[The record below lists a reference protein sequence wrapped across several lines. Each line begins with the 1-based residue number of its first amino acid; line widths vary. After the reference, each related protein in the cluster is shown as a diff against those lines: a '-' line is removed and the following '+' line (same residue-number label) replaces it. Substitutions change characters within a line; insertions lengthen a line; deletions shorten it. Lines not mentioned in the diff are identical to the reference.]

1 MKNKN
6 ILVFGSTGFIGR
18 SLTKR
23 LLQNGDKLVCPV
35 RNASRVKRN
44 ILSGDIGQIDVIEFD
59 INNLDE
65 IKSLIEKSDVVI
77 NLIGIL
83 YEKINISFEL
93 AHYLLPKKIAT
104 YCELYKKP
112 FLHVSSLG
120 STFQTKSNYLISK
133 KMGEE
138 FIENNNNKHIIIR
151 PSTVYGEEDNFINLF
166 GKMAKILPFLP
177 LIKKGKTKFQPI
189 YVNDLSLFI
198 FNLLKNFEQYKNSN
212 LAAVG
217 NEIFT
222 FKEILS
228 HIFFSLN
235 KRERFLHIPSF
246 LAIIQGKVLEK
257 LPRPLFTYDQYVTLS
272 HDSISEGSQK
282 LVTEI
287 LNQDLSNMK
296 IITSKYLEKF
306 IDKV

>member
-18 SLTKR
+18 SLMKR
-23 LLQNGDKLVCPV
+23 LLQNGDKLICPV
-35 RNASRVKRN
+35 RNANRVKRN
-44 ILSGDIGQIDVIEFD
+44 ILSGDIGQIEVIEFD
-59 INNLDE
+59 IHNLEE
-65 IKSLIEKSDVVI
+65 IKTLIANSDLVI

-83 YEKINISFEL
+83 YEKNNLSFEL
-93 AHYLLPKKIAT
+93 VHYLLPKKIAN

-112 FLHVSSLG
+112 FLHVSGLG

-138 FIENNNNKHIIIR
+138 FIENHNTNHIIVR
-151 PSTVYGEEDNFINLF
+151 PSTVYGEEDNFFNLF

-177 LIKKGKTKFQPI
+177 LIKNGMTKFQPI
-189 YVNDLSLFI
+189 YVNDLSLLI
-198 FNLLKNFEQYKNSN
+198 FNLINNFEKYKNSN
-212 LAAVG
+212 IAAVG

-228 HIFFSLN
+228 HIFLSL
-235 KRERFLHIPSF
+235 KKKERFFYIPSF

-257 LPRPLFTYDQYVTLS
+257 LPKPLFTYDQYVTLS

-287 LNQDLSNMK
+287 LKQDLSDMK
-296 IITSKYLEKF
+296 VITSEYLKKF

>member
-18 SLTKR
+18 SISKR
-23 LLQNGDKLVCPV
+23 LLQNGDKLICPV

-44 ILSGDIGQIDVIEFD
+44 ILSGDIGQIEVFEFD

-65 IKSLIEKSDVVI
+65 IKSLIEKSDLVI

-83 YEKINISFEL
+83 YEQNNLSFEL
-93 AHYLLPKKIAT
+93 AHYLLPKKIAG
-104 YCELYKKP
+104 YCELFNKP
-112 FLHVSSLG
+112 FLHISSLG

-138 FIENNNNKHIIIR
+138 FIENNNTNHIIVR

-189 YVNDLSLFI
+189 YVNDLSLLI
-198 FNLLKNFEQYKNSN
+198 FNLLNNFDKYKNFN

-228 HIFFSLN
+228 HIFISL
-235 KRERFLHIPSF
+235 KKKERFFYMPSF
-246 LAIIQGKVLEK
+246 LAILQGKILEK
-257 LPRPLFTYDQYVTLS
+257 LPKPLFTYDQYVTLS

-287 LNQDLSNMK
+287 LKQDLSNMK
-296 IITSKYLEKF
+296 IITSEYLKKF

>member
-23 LLQNGDKLVCPV
+23 LLQNGDKLICPV

-44 ILSGDIGQIDVIEFD
+44 ILSGDIGQIEVIEFD
-59 INNLDE
+59 IHNLDE
-65 IKSLIEKSDVVI
+65 IKTLIANSDLVI

-83 YEKINISFEL
+83 YEKNNLSFEL
-93 AHYLLPKKIAT
+93 VHYLLPKKIAN

-112 FLHVSSLG
+112 FLHVSGLG

-138 FIENNNNKHIIIR
+138 FIENNNTNHIIIR
-151 PSTVYGEEDNFINLF
+151 PSTVYGEEDNFFNLF

-177 LIKKGKTKFQPI
+177 LIKNGMTKFQPI
-189 YVNDLSLFI
+189 YVNDLSLLI
-198 FNLLKNFEQYKNSN
+198 FNLINNFEKHKNFNI
-212 LAAVG
+212 AAVG

-228 HIFFSLN
+228 HIFLSL
-235 KRERFLHIPSF
+235 KKKERFFYIPSF

-257 LPRPLFTYDQYVTLS
+257 LPKPLFTYDQYVTLS

-287 LNQDLSNMK
+287 LKQDLSDMK
-296 IITSKYLEKF
+296 VITSEYLKKF

>member
-18 SLTKR
+18 SITKR
-23 LLQNGDKLVCPV
+23 LLQNGDKLICPV

-44 ILSGDIGQIDVIEFD
+44 ILSGDIGQIEVIEFD
-59 INNLDE
+59 IHNLEE
-65 IKSLIEKSDVVI
+65 IKSLIANSDLVI

-83 YEKINISFEL
+83 YEKNNLSFEL
-93 AHYLLPKKIAT
+93 VHYLLPKKIAN

-112 FLHVSSLG
+112 FLHVSGLG

-138 FIENNNNKHIIIR
+138 FIENNNTNHIIVR
-151 PSTVYGEEDNFINLF
+151 PSTVYGEEDNFFNLF

-177 LIKKGKTKFQPI
+177 LIKNGMTKFQPI
-189 YVNDLSLFI
+189 YVNDLSLLI
-198 FNLLKNFEQYKNSN
+198 FNLLNNFEKHKNSN
-212 LAAVG
+212 IAAVG

-228 HIFFSLN
+228 HIFLSL
-235 KRERFLHIPSF
+235 KKKERFFYIPSF

-257 LPRPLFTYDQYVTLS
+257 LPKPLFTYDQYVTLS

-287 LNQDLSNMK
+287 LKQDLSDMK
-296 IITSKYLEKF
+296 VITSEYLKKF

>member
-23 LLQNGDKLVCPV
+23 LLQNGDKLICPV
-35 RNASRVKRN
+35 RNANRVKRN
-44 ILSGDIGQIDVIEFD
+44 ILSGDIGQIEVIEFD
-59 INNLDE
+59 IHNLEE
-65 IKSLIEKSDVVI
+65 IKTLIANSDLVI

-83 YEKINISFEL
+83 YEKNNLSFEL
-93 AHYLLPKKIAT
+93 VHYLLPKKIAN

-112 FLHVSSLG
+112 FLHVSGLG

-138 FIENNNNKHIIIR
+138 FIENNNTNHIIVR
-151 PSTVYGEEDNFINLF
+151 PSTVYGEEDNFFNLF

-177 LIKKGKTKFQPI
+177 LIKNGMTKFQPI
-189 YVNDLSLFI
+189 YVNDLSLLI
-198 FNLLKNFEQYKNSN
+198 FNLLNNFENHKNSN
-212 LAAVG
+212 IAAVG

-228 HIFFSLN
+228 HIFFSL
-235 KRERFLHIPSF
+235 KKKERFFYIPSF

-257 LPRPLFTYDQYVTLS
+257 LPKPLFTYDQYVTLS

-287 LNQDLSNMK
+287 LKQDLSDMK
-296 IITSKYLEKF
+296 VITSEYLKKF

>member
-18 SLTKR
+18 SLMKR
-23 LLQNGDKLVCPV
+23 LLQNGDKLICPV
-35 RNASRVKRN
+35 RNANRVKRN
-44 ILSGDIGQIDVIEFD
+44 ILSGDIGQIEIIEFD
-59 INNLDE
+59 IHNLEE
-65 IKSLIEKSDVVI
+65 IKTLIANSDLVI

-83 YEKINISFEL
+83 YEKNNLSFEL
-93 AHYLLPKKIAT
+93 VHYLLPKKIAN

-112 FLHVSSLG
+112 FLHVSGLG

-138 FIENNNNKHIIIR
+138 FIENNNTNHIIVR
-151 PSTVYGEEDNFINLF
+151 PSTVYGEEDNFFNLF

-177 LIKKGKTKFQPI
+177 LIKNGMTKFQPI
-189 YVNDLSLFI
+189 YVNDLSLLI
-198 FNLLKNFEQYKNSN
+198 FNLLNNFEKHKNSN
-212 LAAVG
+212 IAAVG

-228 HIFFSLN
+228 HIFFSL
-235 KRERFLHIPSF
+235 KKKERFFYIPSF
-246 LAIIQGKVLEK
+246 LAIIQGKLLEK
-257 LPRPLFTYDQYVTLS
+257 LPKPLFTYDQYVTLS

-287 LNQDLSNMK
+287 LKQDLSDMK
-296 IITSKYLEKF
+296 VITSEYLKKF

>member
-18 SLTKR
+18 SITKR
-23 LLQNGDKLVCPV
+23 LLQNGDKLICPV

-44 ILSGDIGQIDVIEFD
+44 ILSGDIGQIEVIEFD
-59 INNLDE
+59 IHNLEE
-65 IKSLIEKSDVVI
+65 IKTLIANSDLVI

-83 YEKINISFEL
+83 YEKNNLSFEL
-93 AHYLLPKKIAT
+93 VHYLLPKKIAN

-112 FLHVSSLG
+112 FLHVSGLG

-138 FIENNNNKHIIIR
+138 FIENNNTNHIIVR
-151 PSTVYGEEDNFINLF
+151 PSTVYGEEDNFFNLF

-177 LIKKGKTKFQPI
+177 LIKNGMTKFQPI
-189 YVNDLSLFI
+189 YVNDLSLLI
-198 FNLLKNFEQYKNSN
+198 FNLLNNFEKHKNSN
-212 LAAVG
+212 IAAVG

-228 HIFFSLN
+228 HIFFSL
-235 KRERFLHIPSF
+235 KKKERFFYIPSF

-257 LPRPLFTYDQYVTLS
+257 LPKPLFTYDQYVTLS
-272 HDSISEGSQK
+272 HDSVSEGSQK

-287 LNQDLSNMK
+287 LKQDLSDMK
-296 IITSKYLEKF
+296 VITSEYLKKF

>member
-18 SLTKR
+18 SLMKR
-23 LLQNGDKLVCPV
+23 LLQNGDKLICPV
-35 RNASRVKRN
+35 RNANRVKRN
-44 ILSGDIGQIDVIEFD
+44 ILSGDIGQIEVIEFD
-59 INNLDE
+59 IHNLEE
-65 IKSLIEKSDVVI
+65 IKILIANSDLVI

-83 YEKINISFEL
+83 YEKNNLSFEL
-93 AHYLLPKKIAT
+93 VHYLLAKKIAN
-104 YCELYKKP
+104 YCELYRKP
-112 FLHVSSLG
+112 FLHVSGLG

-138 FIENNNNKHIIIR
+138 FIENNNTNHIIVR
-151 PSTVYGEEDNFINLF
+151 PSTVYGEEDNFFNLF

-177 LIKKGKTKFQPI
+177 LIKNGMTKFQPI
-189 YVNDLSLFI
+189 YVNDLSLLI
-198 FNLLKNFEQYKNSN
+198 FNLLNNFEKHKNSN
-212 LAAVG
+212 IAAVG

-228 HIFFSLN
+228 HIFVSL
-235 KRERFLHIPSF
+235 KKKERFFYIPSF
-246 LAIIQGKVLEK
+246 LAIIQGKLLEK
-257 LPRPLFTYDQYVTLS
+257 LPKPLFTYDQYVTLS

-287 LNQDLSNMK
+287 LKQDLSDMK
-296 IITSKYLEKF
+296 VITSEYLKKF

>member
-18 SLTKR
+18 SLMKR
-23 LLQNGDKLVCPV
+23 LLQNGDKLICPV
-35 RNASRVKRN
+35 RNANRVKRN
-44 ILSGDIGQIDVIEFD
+44 ILSGDIGQIEVMEFD
-59 INNLDE
+59 IHNLEE
-65 IKSLIEKSDVVI
+65 IKSLIANSDLVI

-83 YEKINISFEL
+83 YEKNNLSFEL
-93 AHYLLPKKIAT
+93 VHYLLPKKIAN

-112 FLHVSSLG
+112 FLHVSGLG

-138 FIENNNNKHIIIR
+138 FIENNNTNHIIVR
-151 PSTVYGEEDNFINLF
+151 PSTVYGEEDNFFNLF

-177 LIKKGKTKFQPI
+177 LIKNGMTKFQPI
-189 YVNDLSLFI
+189 YVNDLSLLI
-198 FNLLKNFEQYKNSN
+198 FNLLNNFEKHKNSN
-212 LAAVG
+212 IAAVG

-228 HIFFSLN
+228 HIFFSL
-235 KRERFLHIPSF
+235 KKKERFFYIPSF
-246 LAIIQGKVLEK
+246 LAIVQGKVLEK
-257 LPRPLFTYDQYVTLS
+257 LPKPLFTDDQYVTLS

-282 LVTEI
+282 FVTEI
-287 LNQDLSNMK
+287 LKQDLSDMK
-296 IITSKYLEKF
+296 VITSEYLKKF

>member
-23 LLQNGDKLVCPV
+23 LLQNGNKLICPV
-35 RNASRVKRN
+35 RNAIRVKRN
-44 ILSGDIGQIDVIEFD
+44 ILSGDIGQIEVIEFD
-59 INNLDE
+59 IHNLEE
-65 IKSLIEKSDVVI
+65 IKSLIANSDLVI

-83 YEKINISFEL
+83 YEKNNLSFEL
-93 AHYLLPKKIAT
+93 VHYLLPKKIAN

-112 FLHVSSLG
+112 FLHVSGLG

-138 FIENNNNKHIIIR
+138 FIENNNTNHIIVR
-151 PSTVYGEEDNFINLF
+151 PSTVYGEEDNFFNLF

-177 LIKKGKTKFQPI
+177 LIKNGMTKFQPI
-189 YVNDLSLFI
+189 YVNDLSLLI
-198 FNLLKNFEQYKNSN
+198 FNLLNNFEKHKNSN
-212 LAAVG
+212 IAAVG

-228 HIFFSLN
+228 HIFFSLK
-235 KRERFLHIPSF
+235 KRERFLYIPSF
-246 LAIIQGKVLEK
+246 LAILQGKILEK
-257 LPRPLFTYDQYVTLS
+257 LPKPLFTYDQYVTLS

-287 LNQDLSNMK
+287 LKQDLSDMK
-296 IITSKYLEKF
+296 VITSEYLKKF

>member
-6 ILVFGSTGFIGR
+6 VLVFGSTGFIGR
-18 SLTKR
+18 SITKR
-23 LLQNGDKLVCPV
+23 LLQNGDKLICPV

-44 ILSGDIGQIDVIEFD
+44 ILSGDIGQIEVTDFD
-59 INNLDE
+59 INNIEE
-65 IKSLIEKSDVVI
+65 IKNSIKKSDLVI
-77 NLIGIL
+77 NLIGVL
-83 YEKINISFEL
+83 YEKSNLSFETV
-93 AHYLLPKKIAT
+93 HYLLPKKIAT

-138 FIENNNNKHIIIR
+138 FIENNNNNYIIIR
-151 PSTVYGEEDNFINLF
+151 PSTVYGEEDNFFNLF

-177 LIKKGKTKFQPI
+177 LIKNGSTKFQPI
-189 YVNDLSLFI
+189 YVNDLSLLI
-198 FNLLKNFEQYKNSN
+198 FNLLNNFDKYRNLN

-228 HIFFSLN
+228 HIFTSL
-235 KRERFLHIPSF
+235 KKKERFFYMPSF
-246 LAIIQGKVLEK
+246 LAILQGKVLEK
-257 LPRPLFTYDQYVTLS
+257 LPKPLFTYDQYVTLS
-272 HDSISEGSQK
+272 HDSISKGSQK

-296 IITSKYLEKF
+296 SITSEYLKKF

>member
-23 LLQNGDKLVCPV
+23 ILQNGDKLICPV

-44 ILSGDIGQIDVIEFD
+44 ILSGDIGQIEVIEFD
-59 INNLDE
+59 IHSLEE
-65 IKSLIEKSDVVI
+65 IKSLIVNADLVI

-83 YEKINISFEL
+83 YEKNNLSFEL
-93 AHYLLPKKIAT
+93 VHYLLPKKIAN
-104 YCELYKKP
+104 YCELYRKP
-112 FLHVSSLG
+112 FLHVSGLG

-138 FIENNNNKHIIIR
+138 FIENNNTNHIIVR
-151 PSTVYGEEDNFINLF
+151 PSTVYGEEDNFFNLF

-177 LIKKGKTKFQPI
+177 LIKNGMTKFQPI
-189 YVNDLSLFI
+189 YVNDLSLLI
-198 FNLLKNFEQYKNSN
+198 FNLLNNFEKHKNSN
-212 LAAVG
+212 IAAVG

-228 HIFFSLN
+228 HIFLSL
-235 KRERFLHIPSF
+235 KKKERFFYIPSF

-257 LPRPLFTYDQYVTLS
+257 LPKPLFTYDQYVTLS

-287 LNQDLSNMK
+287 LKQDLSDMK
-296 IITSKYLEKF
+296 VITSEYLKKF

>member
-6 ILVFGSTGFIGR
+6 VLVFGSTGFIGR
-18 SLTKR
+18 SITKR
-23 LLQNGDKLVCPV
+23 LLQNGDKLICPV

-44 ILSGDIGQIDVIEFD
+44 ILSGDIGQIEVIDFD
-59 INNLDE
+59 INNIEE
-65 IKSLIEKSDVVI
+65 IKNSIKKSDLVI

-83 YEKINISFEL
+83 YEKSNLSFETV
-93 AHYLLPKKIAT
+93 HYLLPKKIAT
-104 YCELYKKP
+104 YCELYNKP

-138 FIENNNNKHIIIR
+138 FIENNNNNYIIIR
-151 PSTVYGEEDNFINLF
+151 PSTVYGEEDNFFNLF

-177 LIKKGKTKFQPI
+177 LIKNGSTKFQPI
-189 YVNDLSLFI
+189 YVNDLSLLI
-198 FNLLKNFEQYKNSN
+198 FNLLNNFDKYRNLN

-228 HIFFSLN
+228 HIFTSL
-235 KRERFLHIPSF
+235 KKKERFFYMPSF
-246 LAIIQGKVLEK
+246 LAILQGKVLEK
-257 LPRPLFTYDQYVTLS
+257 LPKPLFTYDQYVTLS
-272 HDSISEGSQK
+272 HDSISKGSQK

-296 IITSKYLEKF
+296 IITSEYLKKF

>member
-23 LLQNGDKLVCPV
+23 LLQNGDKLICPV

-44 ILSGDIGQIDVIEFD
+44 ILSGDIGQIEVIEFD
-59 INNLDE
+59 IHNLEE
-65 IKSLIEKSDVVI
+65 IKTLIANSDLVI

-83 YEKINISFEL
+83 YEKNNLSFEL
-93 AHYLLPKKIAT
+93 VHYLLPKKIAN

-112 FLHVSSLG
+112 FLHVSGLG

-138 FIENNNNKHIIIR
+138 FIENNNTNHIIVR
-151 PSTVYGEEDNFINLF
+151 PSTVYGEEDNFFNLF

-177 LIKKGKTKFQPI
+177 LIKNGMTKFQPI
-189 YVNDLSLFI
+189 YVNDLSLLI
-198 FNLLKNFEQYKNSN
+198 FNLLNNFEKYKNYN
-212 LAAVG
+212 IAAVG

-228 HIFFSLN
+228 HIFLSL
-235 KRERFLHIPSF
+235 KKKERFFYIPSF

-257 LPRPLFTYDQYVTLS
+257 LPKPLFTYDQYVTLS

-287 LNQDLSNMK
+287 LKQDLSDMK
-296 IITSKYLEKF
+296 VITSEYLKKF

>member
-23 LLQNGDKLVCPV
+23 LLQNGDKLICPV

-44 ILSGDIGQIDVIEFD
+44 ILSGDIGQIEVIEFD
-59 INNLDE
+59 IHNLEE
-65 IKSLIEKSDVVI
+65 IKSLIANSDLVI

-83 YEKINISFEL
+83 YEKNNLSFEL
-93 AHYLLPKKIAT
+93 VHYLLPKKIANF
-104 YCELYKKP
+104 CELYKKP
-112 FLHVSSLG
+112 FLHVSGLG

-138 FIENNNNKHIIIR
+138 FIENNNTNHIIVR
-151 PSTVYGEEDNFINLF
+151 PSTVYGEEDNFFNLF

-177 LIKKGKTKFQPI
+177 LIKNGMTKFQPI
-189 YVNDLSLFI
+189 YVNDLSLLI
-198 FNLLKNFEQYKNSN
+198 FNLLNNFEKHKNSN
-212 LAAVG
+212 IAAVG

-228 HIFFSLN
+228 HIFFSL
-235 KRERFLHIPSF
+235 KKKERFFYIPSF

-257 LPRPLFTYDQYVTLS
+257 LPKPLFTYDQYVTLS

-287 LNQDLSNMK
+287 LKQDLSDMK
-296 IITSKYLEKF
+296 IITSEYLKKF

>member
-18 SLTKR
+18 SITKR
-23 LLQNGDKLVCPV
+23 LLQNGDKLICPV

-44 ILSGDIGQIDVIEFD
+44 ILSGDIGQIEIIEFD
-59 INNLDE
+59 IHNLEE
-65 IKSLIEKSDVVI
+65 IKSLIAKADLVI

-83 YEKINISFEL
+83 YEKNNLSFEL
-93 AHYLLPKKIAT
+93 VHYLLPKKIAN

-112 FLHVSSLG
+112 FLHVSGLG

-138 FIENNNNKHIIIR
+138 FIENNNTNHIIIR
-151 PSTVYGEEDNFINLF
+151 PSTVYGEEDNFFNLF

-177 LIKKGKTKFQPI
+177 LIKNGMTKFQPI
-189 YVNDLSLFI
+189 YVNDLSLLI
-198 FNLLKNFEQYKNSN
+198 FNLLNNFEKHKNSN
-212 LAAVG
+212 IAAVG

-228 HIFFSLN
+228 HIFFSL
-235 KRERFLHIPSF
+235 KKKERFFNIPSF

-257 LPRPLFTYDQYVTLS
+257 LPKPLFTYDQYVTLS

-287 LNQDLSNMK
+287 LKQDLSDMK
-296 IITSKYLEKF
+296 VITSEYLKKF

>member
-23 LLQNGDKLVCPV
+23 LLQNGDKLICPV

-44 ILSGDIGQIDVIEFD
+44 ILSGDIGQIEVIEFD
-59 INNLDE
+59 IHNLEE
-65 IKSLIEKSDVVI
+65 IKSLIANSDLVI

-83 YEKINISFEL
+83 YEKNNLSFEL
-93 AHYLLPKKIAT
+93 VHYLLPKKIAN

-112 FLHVSSLG
+112 FLHVSGLG

-138 FIENNNNKHIIIR
+138 FIENNNTNHIIVR
-151 PSTVYGEEDNFINLF
+151 PSTVYGEEDNFFNLF

-177 LIKKGKTKFQPI
+177 LIKNGMTKFQPI
-189 YVNDLSLFI
+189 YVNDLSLLI
-198 FNLLKNFEQYKNSN
+198 FNLLNNFEKHKNSN
-212 LAAVG
+212 IAAVG
-217 NEIFT
+217 SEIFT

-228 HIFFSLN
+228 HIFLSL
-235 KRERFLHIPSF
+235 KKKERFFYIPSF

-257 LPRPLFTYDQYVTLS
+257 LPKPLFTYDQYVTLS

-287 LNQDLSNMK
+287 LKQDLSDMK
-296 IITSKYLEKF
+296 VITSNYLKKF

>member
-18 SLTKR
+18 SITKR
-23 LLQNGDKLVCPV
+23 LLQNGDKLICPV

-44 ILSGDIGQIDVIEFD
+44 ILSGDIGQIEVIEFD
-59 INNLDE
+59 IHNLEE
-65 IKSLIEKSDVVI
+65 IKTLIANSDLVI

-83 YEKINISFEL
+83 YEKNNLSFEL
-93 AHYLLPKKIAT
+93 VHYLLPKKIAN

-112 FLHVSSLG
+112 FLHVSGLG

-138 FIENNNNKHIIIR
+138 FIENNNTNHIIVR
-151 PSTVYGEEDNFINLF
+151 PSTVYGEEDNFFNLF

-177 LIKKGKTKFQPI
+177 LIKNGMTKFQPI
-189 YVNDLSLFI
+189 YVNDLTLLI
-198 FNLLKNFEQYKNSN
+198 FNLLNNFEKHKNSN
-212 LAAVG
+212 IAAVG

-228 HIFFSLN
+228 HIFFSL
-235 KRERFLHIPSF
+235 KKKERFFYMPSF
-246 LAIIQGKVLEK
+246 LAILQGKVLEK
-257 LPRPLFTYDQYVTLS
+257 LPNPLFTYDQYVTLS

-287 LNQDLSNMK
+287 LKQDLSDMK
-296 IITSKYLEKF
+296 IITSEYLKKF

>member
-23 LLQNGDKLVCPV
+23 LLQNGEKLICPV

-44 ILSGDIGQIDVIEFD
+44 ILSGDIGQIEVIEFD
-59 INNLDE
+59 IHNLEE
-65 IKSLIEKSDVVI
+65 IKTLIANSDLVI

-83 YEKINISFEL
+83 YEKSNLSFEL
-93 AHYLLPKKIAT
+93 VHYLLPKKIAN

-112 FLHVSSLG
+112 FLHVSGLG

-138 FIENNNNKHIIIR
+138 FIENNNTNHIIVR
-151 PSTVYGEEDNFINLF
+151 PSTVYGEEDNFFNLF

-177 LIKKGKTKFQPI
+177 LIKNGMTKFQPI
-189 YVNDLSLFI
+189 YVNDLSLLI
-198 FNLLKNFEQYKNSN
+198 FNLLNNFEKHKNSN
-212 LAAVG
+212 IAAVG

-235 KRERFLHIPSF
+235 KKERFFYIPSF

-257 LPRPLFTYDQYVTLS
+257 LPKPLFTYDQYVTLS

-287 LNQDLSNMK
+287 LKQDLSDMK
-296 IITSKYLEKF
+296 VITSEYLKKF

>member
-18 SLTKR
+18 SISKR
-23 LLQNGDKLVCPV
+23 LLQNGDKLICPV

-44 ILSGDIGQIDVIEFD
+44 ILSGDIGQIEVFEFD

-65 IKSLIEKSDVVI
+65 IKSLIEKSDLVI

-83 YEKINISFEL
+83 YEQNNLSFEL
-93 AHYLLPKKIAT
+93 AHYLLPKKIAG
-104 YCELYKKP
+104 YCELFKKP

-138 FIENNNNKHIIIR
+138 FIENNNTNHIIVR

-189 YVNDLSLFI
+189 YVNDLSLLI
-198 FNLLKNFEQYKNSN
+198 FNLLNNFDKYRNFN

-217 NEIFT
+217 NEVFT

-228 HIFFSLN
+228 HIFMSL
-235 KRERFLHIPSF
+235 KKKERFFYMPSF
-246 LAIIQGKVLEK
+246 LAILQGKILEK
-257 LPRPLFTYDQYVTLS
+257 LPKPLFTYDQYVTLS
-272 HDSISEGSQK
+272 HDSISDGSQK

-287 LNQDLSNMK
+287 LKQDLSNMK
-296 IITSKYLEKF
+296 IITSEYLKKF
-306 IDKV
+306 IDRV

>member
-18 SLTKR
+18 SITKR
-23 LLQNGDKLVCPV
+23 LLQNGDKLICPV

-44 ILSGDIGQIDVIEFD
+44 ILSGDIGQIEVIEFD
-59 INNLDE
+59 IHNLEE
-65 IKSLIEKSDVVI
+65 IKSLILNADLVI

-83 YEKINISFEL
+83 YEKNNLSFEL
-93 AHYLLPKKIAT
+93 VHYLLPKKIAN

-112 FLHVSSLG
+112 FLHVSGLG

-138 FIENNNNKHIIIR
+138 FIENNNTNHIIIR
-151 PSTVYGEEDNFINLF
+151 PSTVYGEEDNFFNLF

-177 LIKKGKTKFQPI
+177 LIKNGMTKFQPI
-189 YVNDLSLFI
+189 YVNDLTLLI
-198 FNLLKNFEQYKNSN
+198 FNLTNNFEKYKNSN

-228 HIFFSLN
+228 HIFVSL
-235 KRERFLHIPSF
+235 KKKERYFYIPSF
-246 LAIIQGKVLEK
+246 LAILQGKLLEK
-257 LPRPLFTYDQYVTLS
+257 LPKPLFTYDQYVTLS

-287 LNQDLSNMK
+287 MKQDLSDMK
-296 IITSKYLEKF
+296 IITSEYLKKF

>member
-18 SLTKR
+18 SITKR
-23 LLQNGDKLVCPV
+23 LLQNGDKLICPV

-44 ILSGDIGQIDVIEFD
+44 ILSGDIGQIEVIEFD

-65 IKSLIEKSDVVI
+65 IKSLIEKSDLVI

-83 YEKINISFEL
+83 YEQNNLSFEL
-93 AHYLLPKKIAT
+93 AHYLLPKKIAS
-104 YCELYKKP
+104 YCELFKKP
-112 FLHVSSLG
+112 FLHISSLG

-138 FIENNNNKHIIIR
+138 FIENNNTNHIIVR

-189 YVNDLSLFI
+189 YVNDLSLLI
-198 FNLLKNFEQYKNSN
+198 FNLLNNFDKYINSN

-228 HIFFSLN
+228 HIFMSL
-235 KRERFLHIPSF
+235 KKKERFFYMPSF
-246 LAIIQGKVLEK
+246 LAILQGKILEK
-257 LPRPLFTYDQYVTLS
+257 LPKPLFTYDQYVTLS

-282 LVTEI
+282 LVTDI
-287 LNQDLSNMK
+287 LKQDLSNMK
-296 IITSKYLEKF
+296 IITSEYLKKF
-306 IDKV
+306 IDRV

>member
-23 LLQNGDKLVCPV
+23 LLQNGNKLMCPV

-44 ILSGDIGQIDVIEFD
+44 ILSGDIGQIEVIEFD
-59 INNLDE
+59 IHNLEE
-65 IKSLIEKSDVVI
+65 IKSLIANSDLVI

-83 YEKINISFEL
+83 YEKNNLSFEL
-93 AHYLLPKKIAT
+93 VHYLLPKKIAN

-112 FLHVSSLG
+112 FLHVSGLG

-138 FIENNNNKHIIIR
+138 FIENNNTNHIIVR
-151 PSTVYGEEDNFINLF
+151 PSTVYGEEDNFFNLF

-177 LIKKGKTKFQPI
+177 LIKNGMTKFQPI
-189 YVNDLSLFI
+189 YVNDLSLLI
-198 FNLLKNFEQYKNSN
+198 FNLLNNFEKHKNSN
-212 LAAVG
+212 IAAVG

-228 HIFFSLN
+228 HIFFSL
-235 KRERFLHIPSF
+235 KKKERFFYIPSF

-257 LPRPLFTYDQYVTLS
+257 LPKPLFTYDQYVTLS

-287 LNQDLSNMK
+287 LKQDLSDMK
-296 IITSKYLEKF
+296 VITSEYLKKF

>member
-1 MKNKN
+1 MY
-6 ILVFGSTGFIGR
+6 
-18 SLTKR
+18 KR
-23 LLQNGDKLVCPV
+23 QDL
-35 RNASRVKRN
+35 
-44 ILSGDIGQIDVIEFD
+44 
-59 INNLDE
+59 
-65 IKSLIEKSDVVI
+65 VI

-83 YEKINISFEL
+83 YEQNNLSFEL
-93 AHYLLPKKIAT
+93 AHYLLPKKIAG
-104 YCELYKKP
+104 YCELFKKP

-138 FIENNNNKHIIIR
+138 FIENNNTNHIIVR

-189 YVNDLSLFI
+189 YVNDLSLLI
-198 FNLLKNFEQYKNSN
+198 FNLLNNFDKYKNSN

-228 HIFFSLN
+228 HIFMSL
-235 KRERFLHIPSF
+235 KKKERFFYMPSF
-246 LAIIQGKVLEK
+246 LAILQGKILEK
-257 LPRPLFTYDQYVTLS
+257 LPKPLFTYDQYVTLS

-287 LNQDLSNMK
+287 LKQDLSNMK
-296 IITSKYLEKF
+296 IITSEYLKKF
-306 IDKV
+306 IDRV

>member
-18 SLTKR
+18 SLMKR
-23 LLQNGDKLVCPV
+23 LLQNGDKLICPV
-35 RNASRVKRN
+35 RNANRVKRN
-44 ILSGDIGQIDVIEFD
+44 ILSGDIGQIEVIEFD
-59 INNLDE
+59 IHNLEE
-65 IKSLIEKSDVVI
+65 IKSLIVNADLVI

-83 YEKINISFEL
+83 YEKNNLSFEL
-93 AHYLLPKKIAT
+93 VHYLLPKKIAN

-112 FLHVSSLG
+112 FLHVSGLG

-138 FIENNNNKHIIIR
+138 FIENNNTNHIIVR
-151 PSTVYGEEDNFINLF
+151 PSTVYGEEDNFFNLF

-177 LIKKGKTKFQPI
+177 LIKNGMTKFQPI
-189 YVNDLSLFI
+189 YVNDLSLLI
-198 FNLLKNFEQYKNSN
+198 FNLLNNFEKHKNSN
-212 LAAVG
+212 IAAVG

-228 HIFFSLN
+228 HIFLSL
-235 KRERFLHIPSF
+235 KKKERFFYIPSF

-257 LPRPLFTYDQYVTLS
+257 LPKPLFTYDQYVTLS

-287 LNQDLSNMK
+287 LKQDLSDMK
-296 IITSKYLEKF
+296 VITSEYLKKF

>member
-18 SLTKR
+18 SITKR
-23 LLQNGDKLVCPV
+23 LLQNGDKLICPV

-44 ILSGDIGQIDVIEFD
+44 ILSGDIGQIEVLEFD
-59 INNLDE
+59 IHNLDE
-65 IKSLIEKSDVVI
+65 IKSLIENSDLVI

-83 YEKINISFEL
+83 YEKNNLSFEL
-93 AHYLLPKKIAT
+93 VHYLLPKKIAN

-112 FLHVSSLG
+112 FLHVSGLG

-138 FIENNNNKHIIIR
+138 FIENNNTNHIIIR
-151 PSTVYGEEDNFINLF
+151 PSTVYGEEDNFFNLF

-177 LIKKGKTKFQPI
+177 LIKNGITKFQPI
-189 YVNDLSLFI
+189 YVNDLSLLI
-198 FNLLKNFEQYKNSN
+198 FNLLNNFEKHKNSN
-212 LAAVG
+212 IAAVG

-228 HIFFSLN
+228 HIFFSL
-235 KRERFLHIPSF
+235 KKKERFFYIPSF
-246 LAIIQGKVLEK
+246 LAIVQGKVLEK
-257 LPRPLFTYDQYVTLS
+257 LPKPLFTYDQYVTLS

-287 LNQDLSNMK
+287 LKQDLSDMK
-296 IITSKYLEKF
+296 VITSEYLKKF

>member
-18 SLTKR
+18 SITKR
-23 LLQNGDKLVCPV
+23 LLQNGDKLICPV

-44 ILSGDIGQIDVIEFD
+44 ILSGDIGQIEVIEFD
-59 INNLDE
+59 IHNLEE
-65 IKSLIEKSDVVI
+65 IKTLIANSDLVI

-83 YEKINISFEL
+83 YEKNNLSFEL
-93 AHYLLPKKIAT
+93 VHYLLPKKIAY

-112 FLHVSSLG
+112 FLHVSGLG

-138 FIENNNNKHIIIR
+138 FIENNNTNHIIVR
-151 PSTVYGEEDNFINLF
+151 PSTVYGEEDNFFNLF

-177 LIKKGKTKFQPI
+177 LIKNGMTKFQPI
-189 YVNDLSLFI
+189 YVNDLSLLI
-198 FNLLKNFEQYKNSN
+198 FNLLNNFEKHKNSN
-212 LAAVG
+212 IAAVG

-228 HIFFSLN
+228 HIFFSL
-235 KRERFLHIPSF
+235 KKKERYFYIPSF

-257 LPRPLFTYDQYVTLS
+257 LPKPLFTYDQYVTLS
-272 HDSISEGSQK
+272 HDSVSEGSQK

-287 LNQDLSNMK
+287 LKQDLSDMRV
-296 IITSKYLEKF
+296 ITSEYLKKF

>member
-1 MKNKN
+1 MRNKN
-6 ILVFGSTGFIGR
+6 ILLFGSTGFIGR

-23 LLQNGDKLVCPV
+23 LLQDGCKLICPV

-44 ILSGDIGQIDVIEFD
+44 ILSGDIGQIEVIDFD

-65 IKSLIEKSDVVI
+65 IKSLIEKSDFVI
-77 NLIGIL
+77 NLVGIL
-83 YEKINISFEL
+83 YEKTNVSFEL
-93 AHYLLPKKIAT
+93 AHFLLPKKIASFCKK
-104 YCELYKKP
+104 YQKP
-112 FLHVSSLG
+112 FIHISSLG
-120 STFQTKSNYLISK
+120 STYQTKSNYLISK

-138 FIENNNNKHIIIR
+138 FIENNNTCYIIVR

-177 LIKKGKTKFQPI
+177 LIKNGATKFQPI
-189 YVNDLSLFI
+189 YINDLSLLI
-198 FNLLKNFEQYKNSN
+198 FNLLNNFDKYKNSN

-228 HIFFSLN
+228 HIFMSL
-235 KRERFLHIPSF
+235 KKKERFFYMPSF
-246 LAIIQGKVLEK
+246 LAILQGKILEK
-257 LPRPLFTYDQYVTLS
+257 LPKPLFTYDQYVTLS

-287 LNQDLSNMK
+287 LKQDLSNMK
-296 IITSKYLEKF
+296 IITSEYLKKF
-306 IDKV
+306 IDRV

>member
-18 SLTKR
+18 SVTKR
-23 LLQNGDKLVCPV
+23 LLQNGDKLICPV

-44 ILSGDIGQIDVIEFD
+44 ILSGDIGQIEVIEFD

-65 IKSLIEKSDVVI
+65 IKSLIENSDLVI

-83 YEKINISFEL
+83 YEKNNLSFEL
-93 AHYLLPKKIAT
+93 VHYLLPKKIAI
-104 YCELYKKP
+104 YCELFKKP
-112 FLHVSSLG
+112 FLHISSLG

-138 FIENNNNKHIIIR
+138 FIENNNNNHIIVR
-151 PSTVYGEEDNFINLF
+151 PSTVYGEEDSFFNLF

-177 LIKKGKTKFQPI
+177 LIKNGATKFQPI
-189 YVNDLSLFI
+189 YVNDLSLLI
-198 FNLLKNFEQYKNSN
+198 FNLLNNFDIHKNSN

-228 HIFFSLN
+228 HIFISL
-235 KRERFLHIPSF
+235 KKKERFFYIPSF
-246 LAIIQGKVLEK
+246 LAILQGKVLEK
-257 LPRPLFTYDQYVTLS
+257 FPKPLFTYDQYITLS

-296 IITSKYLEKF
+296 VITSQYLKKF

>member
-6 ILVFGSTGFIGR
+6 ILVYGSTGFIGR
-18 SLTKR
+18 SLSKR
-23 LLQNGDKLVCPV
+23 LLQSGYKLICPV
-35 RNASRVKRN
+35 RDANRVKRN
-44 ILSGDIGQIDVIEFD
+44 ILSGDIGQIEVIEFD

-65 IKSLIEKSDVVI
+65 IKSSIESSDFVI

-83 YEKINISFEL
+83 YEKKNLSFEL
-93 AHYLLPKKIAT
+93 AHYLLPKKIASF
-104 YCELYKKP
+104 CELFKKP

-138 FIENNNNKHIIIR
+138 FIENNNSNNIIVR

-177 LIKKGKTKFQPI
+177 LIKNGSTKFQPI

-198 FNLLKNFEQYKNSN
+198 FNLINNFDKHKNSN

-228 HIFFSLN
+228 HIFSSLN
-235 KRERFLHIPSF
+235 KKERFFYMPSF
-246 LAIIQGKVLEK
+246 LAILQGKILEK
-257 LPRPLFTYDQYVTLS
+257 LPNPLFTYDQYVTLS

-296 IITSKYLEKF
+296 IITAEYLKKF
-306 IDKV
+306 IDRV

>member
-1 MKNKN
+1 M
-6 ILVFGSTGFIGR
+6 FGSTGFIGR
-18 SLTKR
+18 SITKR
-23 LLQNGDKLVCPV
+23 LLQNGHKLICPV

-44 ILSGDIGQIDVIEFD
+44 ILSGDIGQIEIIDFD
-59 INNLDE
+59 INNLDK
-65 IKSLIEKSDVVI
+65 IKKLIQNSDSVL
-77 NLIGIL
+77 NLIGVL
-83 YEKINISFEL
+83 YEKNNLSFEL
-93 AHYLLPKKIAT
+93 VHYLLPKKISFF
-104 YCELYKKP
+104 CELYNKP

-138 FIENNNNKHIIIR
+138 YIENNNLNHIIVR

-166 GKMAKILPFLP
+166 GKMAKIFPFLP

-189 YVNDLSLFI
+189 YVNDLSLLI
-198 FNLLKNFEQYKNSN
+198 FNLLNNFDRYKNLN

-228 HIFFSLN
+228 HIFNSL
-235 KRERFLHIPSF
+235 KKKERFIYIPSF

-257 LPRPLFTYDQYVTLS
+257 LPKPLFTYDQYVTLS
-272 HDSISEGSQK
+272 HDSISSGSEK
-282 LVTEI
+282 LVAEI
-287 LNQDLSNMK
+287 LGQDLSNMK
-296 IITSKYLEKF
+296 IITSQYLKKF
-306 IDKV
+306 IDRV